1 MNDHPKFDSLMKR
14 LAEEHQAVLPSPS
27 LIWWRA
33 QILKKYEQKRR
44 IERPFTIMRLVAA
57 LVCLELA
64 AAVWAVYGQHLAFPW
79 GRWLWLLMPCGMVVL
94 TATLVSALMLW
105 STATEG

>member
-1 MNDHPKFDSLMKR
+1 MNEEPQFDSLMKR
-14 LAEEHQAVLPSPS
+14 LAEEHQPLLPSPS

-33 QILKKYEQKRR
+33 QILKKHEQKRR

-64 AAVWAVYGQHLAFPW
+64 AALWVVHGQHRLLPS
-79 GRWLWLLMPCGMVVL
+79 GWLWLVVPCGLVVL
-94 TATLVSALMLW
+94 TASVVSAVMLW

>member
-1 MNDHPKFDSLMKR
+1 MSDDPKFDSLMKR
-14 LAEEHQAVLPSPS
+14 MAEEHPPALPSPN

-33 QILKKYEQKRR
+33 QVLKKYEQKQR

-64 AAVWAVYGQHLAFPW
+64 AAVWAVYGQHLSLPRA
-79 GRWLWLLMPCGMVVL
+79 WLWLAVPAGMVVV
-94 TATLVSALMLW
+94 TATVASVALLW
-105 STATEG
+105 SAVSGR